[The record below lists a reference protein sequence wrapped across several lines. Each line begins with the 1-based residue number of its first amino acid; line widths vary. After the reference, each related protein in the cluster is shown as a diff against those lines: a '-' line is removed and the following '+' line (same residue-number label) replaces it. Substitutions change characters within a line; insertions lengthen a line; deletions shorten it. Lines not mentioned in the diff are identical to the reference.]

1 METPKTSKFVLKKD
15 FSWEQK
21 VAALGDRKDLHL
33 GARRC
38 RTRIFGDKFKGI
50 WGFLDPCNQNETY
63 HTSNEDKIEHMNETC

>member
-1 METPKTSKFVLKKD
+1 MD

-21 VAALGDRKDLHL
+21 VAALGDRKAPQRDRKDLHL